1 MVTSAACLAA
11 VFFAEIIVMEIHPG
25 AVLQA
30 EFLEPMQVSQNEL
43 ARSIGVSARRINEIV
58 LGKRVITVDTAL
70 RLEKFLKTTAYF
82 WLNLQMAYDLAL
94 KRQELK
100 LVLQGIKVCKNCN

>member
-58 LGKRVITVDTAL
+58 LGERVITVDTAL
-70 RLEKFLKTTAYF
+70 Y
-82 WLNLQMAYDLAL
+82 
-94 KRQELK
+94 
-100 LVLQGIKVCKNCN
+100 

>member
-43 ARSIGVSARRINEIV
+43 ARSIGVSPRRVNEIV
-58 LGKRVITVDTAL
+58 LGKRFITVDTAL
-70 RLEKFLKTTAYF
+70 RLEKFFATTAYF

-94 KRQELK
+94 KRKELK
-100 LVLQGIKVCKNCN
+100 SVLQNIKVFKKCN

>member
-1 MVTSAACLAA
+1 
-11 VFFAEIIVMEIHPG
+11 MEIHPG

-43 ARSIGVSARRINEIV
+43 ARSIGVSPRRVNEIV
-58 LGKRVITVDTAL
+58 LGKRFITVDTAL
-70 RLEKFLKTTAYF
+70 RLEKFFATTAYF

-94 KRQELK
+94 KRKELK
-100 LVLQGIKVCKNCN
+100 SVLQNIKVFKKCN

>member
-1 MVTSAACLAA
+1 MVGNICCLSGCRF
-11 VFFAEIIVMEIHPG
+11 FFAEIIVMEIHPG

-58 LGKRVITVDTAL
+58 LGMRILVWQHATTIGNI
-70 RLEKFLKTTAYF
+70 EKGML
-82 WLNLQMAYDLAL
+82 
-94 KRQELK
+94 
-100 LVLQGIKVCKNCN
+100 